1 MLISV
6 MSGNHDIPTFK
17 NNCVLSMALTWAALT
32 RFLYCVLT
40 VVDKSS
46 YFGPL
51 KKKKRSQFVSST
63 YSPPCSTQ
71 PRSPPGQL
79 SRSVQALST

>member
-17 NNCVLSMALTWAALT
+17 NNCVFSMALTWAALT

-51 KKKKRSQFVSST
+51 KKKKKKGPNLSPALTALLAVLNPVALQVS
-63 YSPPCSTQ
+63 
-71 PRSPPGQL
+71 
-79 SRSVQALST
+79 

>member
-51 KKKKRSQFVSST
+51 KKKKKKVPICLQHLQPSLQYST
-63 YSPPCSTQ
+63 P
-71 PRSPPGQL
+71 
-79 SRSVQALST
+79 